1 LLLQINN
8 AATSSNEMG
17 ANFEDAISIM
27 NTNYFGVKNVTKA
40 LLPLARNT
48 PGGARIVVVS
58 SRAGVLKVNLC

>member
-1 LLLQINN
+1 
-8 AATSSNEMG
+8 MG

>member
-1 LLLQINN
+1 MLLQINN

-17 ANFEDAISIM
+17 ANFEDAVAIM

-48 PGGARIVVVS
+48 PVLGLLLCHLELVY
-58 SRAGVLKVNLC
+58 SR